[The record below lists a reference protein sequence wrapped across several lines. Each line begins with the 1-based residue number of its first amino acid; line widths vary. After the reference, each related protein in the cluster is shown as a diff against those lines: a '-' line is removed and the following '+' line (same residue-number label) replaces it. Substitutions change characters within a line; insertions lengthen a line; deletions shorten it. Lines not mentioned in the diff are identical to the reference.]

1 MMGPLVVRG
10 ALNIWKGAFRH
21 IPRCVYHRLHG
32 RRRALGL
39 LNLLLAHTDLLSR
52 LEGVGFGH
60 VLSRT
65 FVKHATVVDSVS
77 IRAAFGTQ
85 HTSDAASMLIID
97 VDGGRSPRE
106 DYVLGVNV
114 CLLVT
119 EVAALFYVH
128 SAVVGPDMCLTLALF
143 HV

>member
-1 MMGPLVVRG
+1 M
-10 ALNIWKGAFRH
+10 
-21 IPRCVYHRLHG
+21 
-32 RRRALGL
+32 
-39 LNLLLAHTDLLSR
+39 NLLLAHTDLLGR
-52 LEGVGFGH
+52 LEGVCFGH
-60 VLSRT
+60 VLSCT

-77 IRAAFGTQ
+77 IGAAFGTQ
-85 HTSDAASMLIID
+85 HTSDAASILIID
-97 VDGGRSPRE
+97 VDRGRPSGE
-106 DYVLGVNV
+106 DYVLGVF